1 MKTLLQSPTA
11 ENSLLSLY
19 LPPHIAMSGSNSK
32 RRVPPATA
40 SNPSKRFQPS
50 NAVSNGNGEIPN
62 PMEDKMMDE
71 DLFLEETLI
80 KYEEDEE
87 ALILL

>member
-1 MKTLLQSPTA
+1 
-11 ENSLLSLY
+11 
-19 LPPHIAMSGSNSK
+19 
-32 RRVPPATA
+32 
-40 SNPSKRFQPS
+40 
-50 NAVSNGNGEIPN
+50 
-62 PMEDKMMDE
+62 MEDKMMDE